1 MIYTTPIKNYIQRNG
16 FVMVSNLL
24 LNYQHELDITDSEL
38 TFIIKIMKNKDGYL
52 IHDNDLDSTV
62 CPKTLSRRRNG
73 LRAKGLLNFV
83 VIKKQNPITGK
94 FSTQGISYDLSS
106 LEEKLQK
113 ISDKLEKLKQKKA
126 EENISK
132 REEIVETAEEDSPLE
147 KYKNDF
153 KEYYGVDY
161 KLTEYE
167 INHYNKLSDENKLCI
182 SYIFEY
188 CQENGLFGKLVPK
201 LSLFFK
207 VDFRMAD
214 LKRYCVD
221 NGYLEMLNYTVDKIY
236 DEEFNQIVEKE
247 VKRYYKRVSDNYP
260 FFDGCREIMDKN
272 RDKDIEEIRKMID
285 DYYEEVFGV
294 NKKYGRR

>member
-1 MIYTTPIKNYIQRNG
+1 MIYTTPVKNYIQRNG

-24 LNYQHELDITDSEL
+24 LNFQQELDISDSEL
-38 TFIIKIMKNKDGYL
+38 IFIIKIMKNKDGYI
-52 IHDNDLDSTV
+52 IHDDDLDPTV
-62 CPKTLSRRRNG
+62 CSKTLSRRRNG
-73 LRAKGLLNFV
+73 LKAKGLLNFV
-83 VIKKQNPITGK
+83 VVKKQNPITGK
-94 FSTQGISYDLSS
+94 FSTQGISYDLTL

-113 ISDKLEKLKQKKA
+113 ISDRLEKEKQSKVEKDIIKHKEIIETV
-126 EENISK
+126 EEN
-132 REEIVETAEEDSPLE
+132 SPLE

-167 INHYNKLSDENKLCI
+167 INCYNKLSDENKLCI

-188 CQENGLFGKLVPK
+188 CKENELFGKLIPK

-221 NGYLEMLNYTVDKIY
+221 NGYLEILNYTVEEIY
-236 DEEFNQIVEKE
+236 DEEFNKKVEKE
-247 VKRYYKRVSDNYP
+247 VKKYYNNISDNYP
-260 FFDGCREIMDKN
+260 FFRGCRKIMDENKN
-272 RDKDIEEIRKMID
+272 KDINEIRKIIKN
-285 DYYEEVFGV
+285 YYTKVFSKEKEE
-294 NKKYGRR
+294 